1 MAASDDS
8 AGTSSGRGRGRGTGG
23 SGAGGARP
31 RAAGTTPGPRGAD
44 RALRVV
50 ALAVLAAA
58 CWFAWLGRD
67 TTYQV
72 DPATGVA
79 SGPYEAWQVLGCVL
93 SLAVA
98 VVLGTVKLGG
108 PVTVVVTTLA
118 FTVAWSVTASADE
131 TGLWLVGALLV
142 LVGVAVGAGV
152 VAAVTTAVL
161 RRRRAGAA

>member
-8 AGTSSGRGRGRGTGG
+8 AGAAEARGVGG
-23 SGAGGARP
+23 AGGGARP
-31 RAAGTTPGPRGAD
+31 PAARASTSPTGAARAGHLA
-44 RALRVV
+44 
-50 ALAVLAAA
+50 ALAVLGAA
-58 CWFAWLGRD
+58 CWFAWLGND

-98 VVLGTVKLGG
+98 VVLGTVRLGG
-108 PVTVVVTTLA
+108 PTTVVVTTLA

-131 TGLWLVGALLV
+131 SGLWLVGALLV
-142 LVGVAVGAGV
+142 LVGVAVGASG
-152 VAAVTTAVL
+152 VAAVTAAVL
-161 RRRRAGAA
+161 RRRRARVA

>member
-8 AGTSSGRGRGRGTGG
+8 AGTAGAREPGG
-23 SGAGGARP
+23 GAAGAGGGGP
-31 RAAGTTPGPRGAD
+31 RAARTRTGPTGAD
-44 RALRVV
+44 RVLRTA

-58 CWFAWLGRD
+58 CWFAWLAWD

-98 VVLGTVKLGG
+98 VVIGTAVLGG
-108 PVTVVVTTLA
+108 RVTVVVTTLA
-118 FTVAWSVTASADE
+118 FTFAWSVTASSDGS
-131 TGLWLVGALLV
+131 GLWLVGALLV
-142 LVGVAVGAGV
+142 LVGVAVGASV
-152 VAAVTTAVL
+152 VAAVTAAVL
-161 RRRRAGAA
+161 HRRRARVA